1 MGEEMEDMVVEG
13 KREKEEA
20 YIYYI
25 PDGTWNQHFSSIL
38 LSSDVFAT
46 SVEVVQLS
54 TNIQF
59 NFNNL
64 DVSPQVGG
72 QKIECFNYWEPC
84 RQQDS
89 KNY

>member
-1 MGEEMEDMVVEG
+1 MGDEMEDMVVEG

-46 SVEVVQLS
+46 SVEVAH
-54 TNIQF
+54 
-59 NFNNL
+59 
-64 DVSPQVGG
+64 
-72 QKIECFNYWEPC
+72 
-84 RQQDS
+84 
-89 KNY
+89 